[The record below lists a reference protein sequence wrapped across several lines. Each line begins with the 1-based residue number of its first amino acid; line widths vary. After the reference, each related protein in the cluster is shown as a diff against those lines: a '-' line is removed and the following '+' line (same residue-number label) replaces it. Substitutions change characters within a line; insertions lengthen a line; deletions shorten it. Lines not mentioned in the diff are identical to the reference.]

1 MTIADDKGRRK
12 IKMKRKKRILGS
24 CIVALVLNLSILTG
38 VYAGENPSAARQE
51 PFGYALLL
59 AGGVTVA
66 AIRRWKS
73 KRHSNN
79 TILK

>member
-1 MTIADDKGRRK
+1 MTIADDKGQRE

-24 CIVALVLNLSILTG
+24 CIVALVLNLSMLKG
-38 VYAGENPSAARQE
+38 VYAGEPPPASRQE
-51 PFGYALLL
+51 PFGYALLF
-59 AGGVTVA
+59 AGGITIA

-73 KRHSNN
+73 KRHSN